1 MEDKNYL
8 IEAFKAFDNLDDLK
22 EDVFDITTQKGL
34 QDAKEFSETPVD
46 DSEEVVVDT
55 EAETQEE
62 VKEDYIGDVI
72 LQCETCKGLIYK
84 KPEEVK
90 IDETTSLAN
99 IEEEC
104 PVCQS
109 TSGFKIIGEVVEF
122 TEEALDE
129 PKKPLED
136 KDTQEEPKEKPEEIK
151 EDLQKVEIET
161 SNDKITMDSNK
172 DGKVTVSTEPKE
184 TTIKPVSSDTKDKI
198 EVSQD
203 TVDVDFDEFD
213 EKGFDQLG
221 ENYLRNVYENVKSFK
236 TTSVATCGN
245 KLKLEGIITFKSGK
259 AGKTNFIFESYK
271 ATKSGKL
278 KFIGENKQFAKG
290 KKSFTLTGR
299 LNGNKLVCESL
310 NYNYVAKK
318 ANGARTRI
326 YDTVKR

>member
-22 EDVFDITTQKGL
+22 EDVFDITTQNGL
-34 QDAKEFSETPVD
+34 DDAKEFSETPVD
-46 DSEEVVVDT
+46 DSEEVVIDT
-55 EAETQEE
+55 EAEIPEE

-90 IDETTSLAN
+90 IDEETSLAN
-99 IEEEC
+99 VEEEC

-109 TSGFKIIGEVVEF
+109 TDGFKIIGEVAEF
-122 TEEALDE
+122 TEEALEE
-129 PKKPLED
+129 PKKS
-136 KDTQEEPKEKPEEIK
+136 EEAEKIN
-151 EDLQKVEIET
+151 EDLEKVEIET
-161 SNDKITMDSNK
+161 SSDKITMDSDK
-172 DGKVTVSTEPKE
+172 DGKVTVSSEPKE
-184 TTIKPVSSDTKDKI
+184 ATIKPVSPDTKDKI
-198 EVSQD
+198 EASQD

-221 ENYLRNVYENVKSFK
+221 ENYLRNVYENVRSFK
-236 TTSVATCGN
+236 TTSVATYGN

-259 AGKTNFIFESYK
+259 SGKTNFIFESYK
-271 ATKSGKL
+271 ATKTGKL

-318 ANGARTRI
+318 PNGARTRI

>member
-22 EDVFDITTQKGL
+22 EDVFDITTQNGL
-34 QDAKEFSETPVD
+34 DDAKEFNETPVD
-46 DSEEVVVDT
+46 DSQEVVIDT
-55 EAETQEE
+55 EAETEEE

-84 KPEEVK
+84 KPEDVK
-90 IDETTSLAN
+90 IDEETSLAN

-109 TSGFKIIGEVVEF
+109 TDGFKIIGEVAEF
-122 TEEALDE
+122 TEEALEE
-129 PKKPLED
+129 PKKPLDD
-136 KDTQEEPKEKPEEIK
+136 KDADEEPKEIK

-161 SNDKITMDSNK
+161 SNDKITMDSDK
-172 DGKVTVSTEPKE
+172 DGKVTVSSELKQSM
-184 TTIKPVSSDTKDKI
+184 IKPVSDEAKDKI
-198 EVSQD
+198 ENEQEV
-203 TVDVDFDEFD
+203 VDVDFDEFD

-236 TTSVATCGN
+236 TTSVSTCGN
-245 KLKLEGIITFKSGK
+245 TLKLEGLITFKSGK
-259 AGKTNFIFESYK
+259 SAKTNFIFESYK
-271 ATKSGKL
+271 ATKRGKL

-290 KKSFTLTGR
+290 KKSFTLTGT
-299 LNGNKLVCESL
+299 LNGNKLICESL
-310 NYNYVAKK
+310 NYNYVARK

-326 YDTVKR
+326 YDTVKI

>member
-22 EDVFDITTQKGL
+22 EDVFDITTQNGL
-34 QDAKEFSETPVD
+34 DDAKEFSETPVD
-46 DSEEVVVDT
+46 DSEEVVIDT
-55 EAETQEE
+55 EAEIPEE

-90 IDETTSLAN
+90 IDEETSLAN
-99 IEEEC
+99 VEEEC

-109 TSGFKIIGEVVEF
+109 TDGFKIIGEVAEF
-122 TEEALDE
+122 TEEALEE
-129 PKKPLED
+129 PKKS
-136 KDTQEEPKEKPEEIK
+136 EEAEKIN
-151 EDLQKVEIET
+151 EDLEKVEIET
-161 SNDKITMDSNK
+161 SSDKITMDSDK

-184 TTIKPVSSDTKDKI
+184 ATIKPVSPDTKDKI
-198 EVSQD
+198 EASQD

-221 ENYLRNVYENVKSFK
+221 ENYLRNVYENVRFFK
-236 TTSVATCGN
+236 TTNVATYGN

-259 AGKTNFIFESYK
+259 SGKTNFIFESYK
-271 ATKSGKL
+271 ATKTGKL

-318 ANGARTRI
+318 PNGARTRI